1 MDIVKISRS
10 LLVQYANYSIGVLSF
25 FQTPKEMTINI
36 FNLIHRIVSSEH
48 YYESLRFPRR
58 ANFHNR
64 IDTAQLVGWLSADG
78 NILPTQ
84 KINQDLK
91 QQPSITNTRL
101 YKEKVVLFRP
111 QNVVQ
116 RQKLIIVRPHFE
128 KFFINCLK
136 KVNIRVSRA

>member
-1 MDIVKISRS
+1 MNLVKISRS
-10 LLVQYANYSIGVLSF
+10 LLVQYANYSIDVLSF
-25 FQTPKEMTINI
+25 LQTPKEMTSTFLILSIASFHLNI
-36 FNLIHRIVSSEH
+36 II
-48 YYESLRFPRR
+48 RFPRR

-91 QQPSITNTRL
+91 QWPSITNTHL

-116 RQKLIIVRPHFE
+116 RQKLIIVRSHFE

>member
-64 IDTAQLVGWLSADG
+64 IDTAQLVADG

-91 QQPSITNTRL
+91 QWPSITNTRL
-101 YKEKVVLFRP
+101 YKEKVVLLRP

-116 RQKLIIVRPHFE
+116 RQKLVIVRSHFE